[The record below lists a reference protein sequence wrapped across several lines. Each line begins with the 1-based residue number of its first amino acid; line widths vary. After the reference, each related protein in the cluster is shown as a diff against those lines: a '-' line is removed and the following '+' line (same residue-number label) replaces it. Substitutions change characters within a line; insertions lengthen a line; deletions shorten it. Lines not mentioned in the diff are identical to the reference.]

1 MTTSIIFFIQYIRDK
16 FIKTKTN
23 IIEPGETELDYL
35 PLVKPNQN
43 TKKKKNTI
51 KK

>member
-1 MTTSIIFFIQYIRDK
+1 MTTSIIFFIQYIKDK
-16 FIKTKTN
+16 FTKTKTN
-23 IIEPGETELDYL
+23 IIEPGETEFDYV

-43 TKKKKNTI
+43 TKKKSTI